1 VSLIAIKNQIQST
14 KNTRKI
20 TKAMQLVAAS
30 KMKKFQVIAEHSA
43 LFARNLMKVLDQ
55 TKQTIADTPYGKSE
69 GDKELF
75 ILLTSDKGLCGAM
88 NARLSKKLFTS
99 QAWTQLDAENRRI
112 VTVGR
117 KSLEAA
123 KREGLK
129 PAASFVNVTEDMG
142 PLEVMEIVNEIVTL
156 FETDNIGRVHL
167 VSPWYINAFTF
178 EVQVKQMLP
187 LTEDV
192 VKHYAQTETKL
203 SEVDAAYFEP
213 TREEVAEEI
222 ALQLIQSLFVEA
234 FYQLKATEYSSR
246 MVAMKQATEAAD
258 DQIGI
263 LTSKFN
269 KLRQSAITREL
280 AELAAASDAMSQ
292 ENAYEIFE

>member
-1 VSLIAIKNQIQST
+1 
-14 KNTRKI
+14 
-20 TKAMQLVAAS
+20 MQLVAAS
-30 KMKKFQVIAEHSA
+30 KMKKFQAIAEHSA
-43 LFARNLMKVLDQ
+43 LFARNLTKVLDQ
-55 TKQTIADTPYGKSE
+55 TKQTIADTPYGAGNGE
-69 GDKELF
+69 NELF

-88 NARLSKKLFTS
+88 NARLTKKLFTS
-99 QAWTQLDAENRRI
+99 DEWKGLDVANRRI

-123 KREGLK
+123 KREGVQ

-142 PLEVMEIVNEIVTL
+142 PLEVMDIVNEIVTM
-156 FETDNIGRVHL
+156 FESDSIGRVHL
-167 VSPWYINAFTF
+167 ISPWYVNAFTF
-178 EVQVKQMLP
+178 EAQIKQMLP

-192 VKHYAQTETKL
+192 VKAYAATETEL
-203 SEVDAAYFEP
+203 SEVDAAFFEP
-213 TREEVAEEI
+213 SRDEVAEEI

-258 DQIGI
+258 DQINI
-263 LTSKFN
+263 LTGKFN